1 MRSRCSAA
9 RWSWML
15 LLVCGGCFELPWPDD
30 DEPRQVR
37 RQPQREPEA
46 MSLLGRPLYADPP
59 DADLERLEADLASAR
74 QQLAESPDDPQRIIW
89 VGRRLGYLS
98 RMKEAIALYTEGIE
112 PFPEFAALYRHRG
125 HRYISV
131 RRFDA
136 AILDLERAAKL
147 LEGAPPEIEMDGIPN
162 ARGVPLTTTQF
173 NVWYHLAL
181 ARYLKGDFAGA
192 LPAWDKAAEHSR
204 GLDDNIVAVTH
215 WKYMTLRRMNQPDE
229 AAKVLAPITPD
240 MDVIENQAY
249 HRLTLMYKGLLDP
262 KRVQEQVASG
272 VDDAT
277 TAYGVGNWHLY
288 NNRPDEAVQIFRRA
302 VGGSSWSAF
311 GFIAAEADLARMR
324 AR

>member
-1 MRSRCSAA
+1 MRSRFSAA
-9 RWSWML
+9 RWSWVL

-37 RQPQREPEA
+37 RQPQRQPEA

-59 DADLERLEADLASAR
+59 DADLERLEADLAAAR
-74 QQLAESPDDPQRIIW
+74 RHLAESPDDPQRIIW

-98 RMKEAIALYTEGIE
+98 RMSEAIGVYSEGIE
-112 PFPEFAALYRHRG
+112 RFPNVAALYRHRG

-136 AILDLERAAKL
+136 AILDLEHAAKL
-147 LEGAPPEIEMDGIPN
+147 LEGAPPQIEMDGIPN

-192 LPAWDKAAEHSR
+192 LPAWDLAMEHSR
-204 GLDDNIVAVTH
+204 GLDDNIVAVAH
-215 WKYMTLRRMNQPDE
+215 WKYMTLRRMGQPDE
-229 AAKVLAPITPD
+229 AAQVLVPITPE

-249 HRLTLMYKGLLDP
+249 HRLVLMYQGLASSA
-262 KRVQEQVASG
+262 RVQDQVASA
-272 VDDAT
+272 VDDST
-277 TAYGVGNWHLY
+277 TGYGVGNWHLY
-288 NNRPDEAVQIFRRA
+288 NDRRGEAVQIFRRV